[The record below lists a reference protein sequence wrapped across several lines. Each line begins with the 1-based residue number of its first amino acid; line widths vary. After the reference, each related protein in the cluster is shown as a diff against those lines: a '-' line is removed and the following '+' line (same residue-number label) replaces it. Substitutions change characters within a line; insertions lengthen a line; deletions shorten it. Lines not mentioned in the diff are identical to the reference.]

1 MPRRYNLESSSPQG
15 SSNIDYKSELNEQ
28 QYAAVTALMGP
39 SLVIAGAGSGKTRTL
54 TYRVAYLLDNGI
66 SAENIL
72 LLTFTNKAAR
82 EMLDRVEDLV
92 PFDTTSIWGGTFH
105 SVGNRILRRHSEK
118 VGLTRSFSIMDRE
131 DQKDLMSACIA
142 SSGVNTKEVRFPKP
156 ELLATMFSLSENTGE
171 SMQDILEYRYPY
183 FLDLKTPINK
193 VRKEY
198 QKRKIET
205 NSADFDDLLILAVKI
220 LEENKDLL
228 ELYQN
233 QFQFVLVD
241 EYQDTNEVQ
250 SPLLSLLS
258 GKHQNLLVVGDDAQ
272 SV

>member
-1 MPRRYNLESSSPQG
+1 MARRYNLESSSPQG

-105 SVGNRILRRHSEK
+105 SVGNRILRRHLGPFGRLVWGSNPKRNLGLPESE
-118 VGLTRSFSIMDRE
+118 GP
-131 DQKDLMSACIA
+131 
-142 SSGVNTKEVRFPKP
+142 RFP
-156 ELLATMFSLSENTGE
+156 LRIRF
-171 SMQDILEYRYPY
+171 RV
-183 FLDLKTPINK
+183 F
-193 VRKEY
+193 
-198 QKRKIET
+198 
-205 NSADFDDLLILAVKI
+205 
-220 LEENKDLL
+220 
-228 ELYQN
+228 
-233 QFQFVLVD
+233 
-241 EYQDTNEVQ
+241 
-250 SPLLSLLS
+250 
-258 GKHQNLLVVGDDAQ
+258 
-272 SV
+272 